1 MPALSAAS
9 TGALKACRSVSATAI
24 PSAPPV
30 TALLRALTIWLTLE
44 LSEPVHWYSQP
55 SSLHAS
61 AAPYW
66 VGTKN
71 EFVVTWL
78 TNTNLYFLCDPNTL
92 AEPPPPDALVPH
104 ALNRPP
110 TEPEAMPVSAVRR
123 RNARRL
129 NPGVPPCGLSRW
141 SRRSTASSTWSVS
154 DMSSPPMRQL
164 LALPGA
170 HYRPADRDAAN
181 AEPRTR
187 GRPRYADTR
196 SARRSCSRIGPRG
209 EPPSRPYTLER
220 SWVRS
225 RARPH
230 APPGARM
237 RTHAPSRAS
246 GRRSVAGLSRS
257 RGMSKT
263 TAARSSSTRTPVT
276 ERHER
281 AALRRAARRAGGLRD
296 PPSGPHVPAAAR
308 PLPAVSHP
316 PGRSPDRD
324 PVSRLRDRGFRQSL
338 PRF

>member
-129 NPGVPPCGLSRW
+129 NPGVRPCGRSRW

-164 LALPGA
+164 LALPGG

-209 EPPSRPYTLER
+209 EPRLGRIPSSGHGCEAERDPTLL
-220 SWVRS
+220 
-225 RARPH
+225 RAPECE
-230 APPGARM
+230 P
-237 RTHAPSRAS
+237 THRA
-246 GRRSVAGLSRS
+246 G
-257 RGMSKT
+257 
-263 TAARSSSTRTPVT
+263 
-276 ERHER
+276 R
-281 AALRRAARRAGGLRD
+281 AAGGASRDCRDRAACQRRRPRAHPL
-296 PPSGPHVPAAAR
+296 HAR
-308 PLPAVSHP
+308 
-316 PGRSPDRD
+316 R
-324 PVSRLRDRGFRQSL
+324 
-338 PRF
+338 